1 MYSSHFPYRIKMI
14 FPRFFIELTISLVLI
29 SIRRISSQDV
39 FDYAIESLLNDGP
52 KDQCTIMISDESI
65 LTIKE
70 FSTPVIHMNL
80 NDLPNEF
87 NQTMDIG
94 GQYGNR
100 LKKASKYMVCLLLF
114 SLSSEKYQ
122 F

>member
-1 MYSSHFPYRIKMI
+1 MT
-14 FPRFFIELTISLVLI
+14 FPRFLSKLTIYLVLI
-29 SIRRISSQDV
+29 SIRRVSSQDV
-39 FDYAIESLLNDGP
+39 FDYAIESLLHDGP

-80 NDLPNEF
+80 KDLPDEF
-87 NQTMDIG
+87 NQTMDMG

-100 LKKASKYMVCLLLF
+100 LKKASKYMVCMF
-114 SLSSEKYQ
+114 SKSYSLKNSICKTYNNDK
-122 F
+122 